1 MRISDWSSD
10 ACSSDLYLH
19 RIAALIERD
28 AERLAQLQR
37 QDNGKPIHETR
48 ALVGSAAG
56 TFRYFAA
63 VCETLEGD
71 ITPSRGS
78 YLSFSTYEPLGV
90 IAAIT
95 PWNSPIASEAQH
107 VAPALAAGNAMIV
120 KPTELTPLLGL
131 ELAKLAAT
139 AAPPKTP

>member
-1 MRISDWSSD
+1 MHDPAWR
-10 ACSSDLYLH
+10 DLLPHQRAAYLH

-37 QDNGKPIHETR
+37 QDNGKPILETR

-71 ITPSRGS
+71 IKIGRASRRERVCQYVETS
-78 YLSFSTYEPLGV
+78 GV
-90 IAAIT
+90 AVTLKIKIHNRQNEKHET
-95 PWNSPIASEAQH
+95 SIQE
-107 VAPALAAGNAMIV
+107 G
-120 KPTELTPLLGL
+120 
-131 ELAKLAAT
+131 
-139 AAPPKTP
+139 